1 MQHRACG
8 TAIWLHESRPNET
21 RLVRLHKGM
30 LASAKLG
37 IRLAGDDRPRIVY
50 LDPEA
55 IGARTVGLAVDDV
68 ILTVKG
74 ETARGHLATTKMLKN
89 AAGWINIEL
98 CTPNAGGEVT
108 EADIAKQVDAS
119 APRTSFSFEYSL
131 LASDVSMSFVLL
143 RRKASGYR
151 ER

>member
-1 MQHRACG
+1 MYFPRFVGLYIFEQFSPVFRSAPLTIVASTVASTARCG
-8 TAIWLHESRPNET
+8 TMSRPNET

-68 ILTVKG
+68 ILSVNG
-74 ETARGHLATTKMLKN
+74 ETARGRRQTTPFAASKGVDRVSSKRRRWMLHGSRKMWRHALR
-89 AAGWINIEL
+89 WRRWTWR
-98 CTPNAGGEVT
+98 C
-108 EADIAKQVDAS
+108 
-119 APRTSFSFEYSL
+119 YS
-131 LASDVSMSFVLL
+131 
-143 RRKASGYR
+143 R
-151 ER
+151 